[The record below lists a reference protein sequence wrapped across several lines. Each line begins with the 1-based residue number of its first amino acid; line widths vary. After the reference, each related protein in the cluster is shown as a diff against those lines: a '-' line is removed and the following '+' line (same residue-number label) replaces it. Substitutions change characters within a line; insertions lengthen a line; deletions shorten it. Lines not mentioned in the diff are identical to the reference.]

1 MEGESKYAVIKF
13 YSDEKFATCA
23 KRHKV
28 HDQVGLFM
36 VGHEVSIQWTKKK
49 WREALLSSQ
58 TVSVYLTAV
67 ILQRLDYFII
77 FTEDVCMWK
86 CNNFVINRQDV
97 VQIHYFRLRSLKPS
111 LTVNPGNLRMCDILL
126 KVMLRHP

>member
-1 MEGESKYAVIKF
+1 MRNLQRVPSGTRFTIKLV
-13 YSDEKFATCA
+13 YLWSDMKS
-23 KRHKV
+23 
-28 HDQVGLFM
+28 LFN
-36 VGHEVSIQWTKKK
+36 GQRKK

-58 TVSVYLTAV
+58 TVSVYLTTV
-67 ILQRLDYFII
+67 ILQRLDYFIS

-126 KVMLRHP
+126 KVMLCHP